1 MEATQRQERTPPSD
15 FPSKMIAC
23 SRCLLFCDWESVP
36 MIANHAPERTIPKP
50 LPGKAKV
57 SEKAIGAGPVA
68 GLGALL
74 GAWNPSVLK
83 NADRASYTDIVGC
96 TL

>member
-1 MEATQRQERTPPSD
+1 
-15 FPSKMIAC
+15 
-23 SRCLLFCDWESVP
+23 
-36 MIANHAPERTIPKP
+36 MIANHASARTIPKP

-57 SEKAIGAGPVA
+57 SEKTIEGGPVA
-68 GLGALL
+68 GFGALL

-83 NADRASYTDIVGC
+83 NPDPASYSDIVGC